1 MRRRSSATCSSA
13 SAHRR
18 APPRAGLLP
27 SSRVGRCSA
36 LARERHA
43 LSRHSAFAQ
52 VLRALTRP
60 LAPTRYRPRWE
71 RARTGAALQAHAHV
85 YTRPRTFCSSFAG
98 GSARLDCALDPAPL
112 RSMGHLAMH
121 ALGSLEPER
130 FPGFVLLWRLSVGRG
145 VWPSGSC
152 SVQGPRGANVVSL
165 RLRSE
170 HDVVSTAHF
179 TGCAYR
185 MTVMRQQ

>member
-18 APPRAGLLP
+18 APPRAGVLP

-43 LSRHSAFAQ
+43 LSRHSALAQ

-98 GSARLDCALDPAPL
+98 GLGSARLRTRPRSAPL
-112 RSMGHLAMH
+112 DGPSRDACTRLIGAREIPGICVALETERGPWRLAIRELQR
-121 ALGSLEPER
+121 AGSTRGQRGVAAPEVRARCGVGCAGSL
-130 FPGFVLLWRLSVGRG
+130 
-145 VWPSGSC
+145 
-152 SVQGPRGANVVSL
+152 
-165 RLRSE
+165 
-170 HDVVSTAHF
+170 DAH
-179 TGCAYR
+179 
-185 MTVMRQQ
+185 TV

>member
-18 APPRAGLLP
+18 APPRAGVLP

-98 GSARLDCALDPAPL
+98 GLGSARLRTRPRSAPL
-112 RSMGHLAMH
+112 DSTRQRRCIAAGCRTGRALATPCLVGYDAPASRRAQRRQRSV
-121 ALGSLEPER
+121 R
-130 FPGFVLLWRLSVGRG
+130 PGEENGGR
-145 VWPSGSC
+145 SGD
-152 SVQGPRGANVVSL
+152 GGAGGAAAQEA
-165 RLRSE
+165 RR
-170 HDVVSTAHF
+170 
-179 TGCAYR
+179 R
-185 MTVMRQQ
+185 RRRR